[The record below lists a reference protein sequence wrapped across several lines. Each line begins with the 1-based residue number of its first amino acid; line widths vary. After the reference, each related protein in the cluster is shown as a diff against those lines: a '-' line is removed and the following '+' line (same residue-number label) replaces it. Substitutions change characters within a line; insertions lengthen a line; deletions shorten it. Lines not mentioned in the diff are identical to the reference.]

1 MKKETRNFNVSLDN
15 DSRIL
20 YNDSRI
26 LSGYAAVFNS
36 ESKDLG
42 GFTEMISPT
51 AFEGVIERSD
61 VFAVLDH
68 DRNKVLARSKMGK
81 GSLELN
87 IDEKGLQFRFESP
100 NTTLGNDVLSMVKR
114 GDLTDASFCFTVEDE
129 SWQKREDGS
138 YLRTINKIGDLFDVA
153 ICYDGAYA
161 ESYTEVA
168 LRSLDKFKEEELR
181 AAKEVEEEDSDDVDE
196 TNDETTEETN
206 DETSEKTN
214 EVYVDETPDKTEN
227 EQETDIN
234 KDGSEEEPEDKE
246 KEKDKQK
253 NRHMENFS
261 IVKSIRSV
269 VDNRPMDEV
278 NQNVLNAGRKE
289 MRDAGIS
296 FGGQIQLPLEY
307 REEPSP
313 SPSPSVTVNQAGVDT
328 YGKELIQTDKFSLM
342 EPLTNKLVFTELGAT
357 YLNVTNNV
365 SVPKMS
371 ALNAGW
377 VGEIEDAA
385 KTSSTFETVDYT
397 PKRISAYIDISK
409 TLLYQDGTGV
419 ENMIRNQIVEALAQ
433 VLESTVLGTEAE
445 TNKKPAGI
453 FNAAASK
460 DLTFGGLIAME
471 KALEEANVN
480 GEFKYLVNPAI
491 KATLRQTAVGGSK
504 SDFRM
509 LLDSDNEINGI
520 PVVCTNNAKGI
531 AIADWSNLWITTF
544 GGVDIVVDTVSQ
556 AVKNCIRIVVSMN
569 VDAKFVRD
577 EAVVAKV

>member
-1 MKKETRNFNVSLDN
+1 MKKETRNFNVSLD
-15 DSRIL
+15 
-20 YNDSRI
+20 NDSRI

-153 ICYDGAYA
+153 ICYNGAYP

-168 LRSLDKFKEEELR
+168 LRSLDKFKEELR
-181 AAKEVEEEDSDDVDE
+181 AAECVEEEDSDDVEE

-206 DETSEKTN
+206 DET
-214 EVYVDETPDKTEN
+214 VDETPDKTEN

-261 IVKSIRSV
+261 IVKSIRSI
-269 VDNRPMDEV
+269 VDNRPLDEV

-307 REEPSP
+307 REEPGP

-385 KTSSTFETVDYT
+385 NTTATFETVDYT

-433 VLESTVLGTEAE
+433 VLESTVLGKEAE

-453 FNAAASK
+453 FNAAGAK
-460 DLTFGGLIAME
+460 ELTFAGLVSME

>member
-1 MKKETRNFNVSLDN
+1 MKKETRNFNVSLD
-15 DSRIL
+15 
-20 YNDSRI
+20 NDSRI

-153 ICYDGAYA
+153 ICYNGAYP

-168 LRSLDKFKEEELR
+168 LRSLDKFKEELR
-181 AAKEVEEEDSDDVDE
+181 AAECVEEEDSDDVDE

-206 DETSEKTN
+206 DETT
-214 EVYVDETPDKTEN
+214 EVDVDETPDKTEN

-234 KDGSEEEPEDKE
+234 KDGSEEEEPEDKE

-307 REEPSP
+307 REEPGP

-385 KTSSTFETVDYT
+385 NTSATFETVDYT

-433 VLESTVLGTEAE
+433 VLESTVLGKDAE

-460 DLTFGGLIAME
+460 DLTFAGLVGME
-471 KALEEANVN
+471 KTLEEANVN

-531 AIADWSNLWITTF
+531 AVADWSNLWITTF

>member
-20 YNDSRI
+20 Y
-26 LSGYAAVFNS
+26 GYAAVFNS

-61 VFAVLDH
+61 VFAVLNH

-87 IDEKGLQFRFESP
+87 IDSKGLQFRFEAP
-100 NTTLGNDVLSMVKR
+100 DTTLGNDVLSMVKR
-114 GDLTDASFCFTVEDE
+114 GDLTDSSFCFTVEDE

-153 ICYDGAYA
+153 ICYNGAYP

-168 LRSLDKFKEEELR
+168 LRSLDKFKEELR
-181 AAKEVEEEDSDDVDE
+181 AAKEVEEEDSDDVEE
-196 TNDETTEETN
+196 TSEETN
-206 DETSEKTN
+206 DETSEETN
-214 EVYVDETPDKTEN
+214 DETPDKTEN

-234 KDGSEEEPEDKE
+234 KDGSEEEEPED

-253 NRHMENFS
+253 DKRHMENFS

-313 SPSPSVTVNQAGVDT
+313 TPSVTVNQAGVDT

-377 VGEIEDAA
+377 VGEIEDAS
-385 KTSSTFETVDYT
+385 KTSATFETVDYS

-453 FNAAASK
+453 FNAAGAK
-460 DLTFGGLIAME
+460 ELTFAGLVGME
-471 KALEEANVN
+471 KTLEEANVN

-531 AIADWSNLWITTF
+531 AVADWSNLWITTF

>member
-1 MKKETRNFNVSLDN
+1 MKKETRNFNVSLD
-15 DSRIL
+15 S
-20 YNDSRI
+20 DSRI

-68 DRNKVLARSKMGK
+68 DRNKVFARSKMGK

-153 ICYDGAYA
+153 ICYNGAYP

-168 LRSLDKFKEEELR
+168 LRSLDKFKEELR
-181 AAKEVEEEDSDDVDE
+181 AAECVEEEDSDDV
-196 TNDETTEETN
+196 DETTEETN
-206 DETSEKTN
+206 DETSEETNDETSEKTN
-214 EVYVDETPDKTEN
+214 EETVDETPDETEN
-227 EQETDIN
+227 EQEKDIN
-234 KDGSEEEPEDKE
+234 KDGSEEEEPEDKE

-307 REEPSP
+307 REEPGP

-385 KTSSTFETVDYT
+385 NTTATFETVDYT

-460 DLTFGGLIAME
+460 DLTFAGLVAME
-471 KALEEANVN
+471 KSLEEANVN

-491 KATLRQTAVGGSK
+491 KATLRQTAVGGTK

-509 LLDSDNEINGI
+509 LLDSENEINGI

>member
-1 MKKETRNFNVSLDN
+1 MKKETRNFNVSLD
-15 DSRIL
+15 
-20 YNDSRI
+20 NDSRI

-153 ICYDGAYA
+153 ICYNGAYP

-168 LRSLDKFKEEELR
+168 LRSLDKFKEELR
-181 AAKEVEEEDSDDVDE
+181 AAECVEEEDSDDVDE
-196 TNDETTEETN
+196 TNDETSEKTN
-206 DETSEKTN
+206 DETSEKTT
-214 EVYVDETPDKTEN
+214 EVDVDETPDKTEN

-234 KDGSEEEPEDKE
+234 KDGSEEEEPEDKE

-307 REEPSP
+307 REEPTP
-313 SPSPSVTVNQAGVDT
+313 SPTPSVTVNQAGVET

-377 VGEIEDAA
+377 VGEIEDSA
-385 KTSSTFETVDYT
+385 KTSATFETVDYT

-460 DLTFGGLIAME
+460 DLTFAGLVNME

-491 KATLRQTAVGGSK
+491 KATLRQTAVGGTK

-509 LLDSDNEINGI
+509 LLDSENEINGI

-531 AIADWSNLWITTF
+531 AVADWSNLWITTF

>member
-1 MKKETRNFNVSLDN
+1 MKKETRNFNVSLD
-15 DSRIL
+15 
-20 YNDSRI
+20 NDSRI

-87 IDEKGLQFRFESP
+87 IDSKGLQFRFESP

-153 ICYDGAYA
+153 ICYNGAYP

-168 LRSLDKFKEEELR
+168 LRSLDKFKEELR
-181 AAKEVEEEDSDDVDE
+181 AAECVEEEDSDDVDE

-206 DETSEKTN
+206 DETSEETT
-214 EVYVDETPDKTEN
+214 EVDVDETPDKTEN

-234 KDGSEEEPEDKE
+234 KDGSEEEEPEDKE

-307 REEPSP
+307 REEPGSSP
-313 SPSPSVTVNQAGVDT
+313 SPGPVSVTTNQAGVET

-419 ENMIRNQIVEALAQ
+419 ENMIRNQIVEALTQ

-453 FNAAASK
+453 FNAAGAK
-460 DLTFGGLIAME
+460 DLTFAGLVSME

-531 AIADWSNLWITTF
+531 AVADWSNLWITTF

>member
-1 MKKETRNFNVSLDN
+1 MKKETRNFNVSLD
-15 DSRIL
+15 
-20 YNDSRI
+20 NDSRI

-153 ICYDGAYA
+153 ICYNGAYP

-168 LRSLDKFKEEELR
+168 LRSLDKFKEELR
-181 AAKEVEEEDSDDVDE
+181 AAECVEEEDSDDVEE

-206 DETSEKTN
+206 DETT
-214 EVYVDETPDKTEN
+214 EVDVDETPDKTEN

-261 IVKSIRSV
+261 IVKSIRSI
-269 VDNRPMDEV
+269 VDNRPLDEV

-307 REEPSP
+307 REEPGP

-385 KTSSTFETVDYT
+385 NTTATFETVDYT

-433 VLESTVLGTEAE
+433 VLESTVLGKEAE

-460 DLTFGGLIAME
+460 DLTFAGLIAME
-471 KALEEANVN
+471 KTLEEANVN

>member
-1 MKKETRNFNVSLDN
+1 MKETRNFNVSLD
-15 DSRIL
+15 S
-20 YNDSRI
+20 DSRI

-129 SWQKREDGS
+129 SWQKREDGT

-153 ICYDGAYA
+153 ICYNGAYA

-181 AAKEVEEEDSDDVDE
+181 AAKCVEEEDSDDVDE

-206 DETSEKTN
+206 DETSE
-214 EVYVDETPDKTEN
+214 ETEN

-234 KDGSEEEPEDKE
+234 KDGSEEEEPED

-253 NRHMENFS
+253 DKRHMENFS
-261 IVKSIRSV
+261 IVKSIRSI
-269 VDNRPMDEV
+269 VDNRPLDEV

-307 REEPSP
+307 RETPSP
-313 SPSPSVTVNQAGVDT
+313 SPVSVTTNQAGVET

-460 DLTFGGLIAME
+460 DLTFAGLVNME

-491 KATLRQTAVGGSK
+491 KATLRQTAVGGTK

-509 LLDSDNEINGI
+509 LLDSENEINGI

-531 AIADWSNLWITTF
+531 AVADWSNLWITTF

>member
-1 MKKETRNFNVSLDN
+1 MKKETRNFNVSLD
-15 DSRIL
+15 
-20 YNDSRI
+20 NDSRI

-153 ICYDGAYA
+153 ICYNGAYP

-168 LRSLDKFKEEELR
+168 LRSLDKFKEELR
-181 AAKEVEEEDSDDVDE
+181 AAECVEEEDSDDVEE

-206 DETSEKTN
+206 DET
-214 EVYVDETPDKTEN
+214 VDETPDKTEN

-234 KDGSEEEPEDKE
+234 KDGSEEEEPEDKE

-261 IVKSIRSV
+261 IVKSIRSI
-269 VDNRPMDEV
+269 VDNRPLDEV

-307 REEPSP
+307 REEPGP

-385 KTSSTFETVDYT
+385 NTTATFETVDYT

-433 VLESTVLGTEAE
+433 VLESTVLGKEAE

-453 FNAAASK
+453 FNAAGAK
-460 DLTFGGLIAME
+460 ELTFAGLVSME

-491 KATLRQTAVGGSK
+491 KATLRQTAVGGTK

>member
-1 MKKETRNFNVSLDN
+1 MKKETRNFNVSLD
-15 DSRIL
+15 
-20 YNDSRI
+20 NDSRI

-42 GFTEMISPT
+42 GFTEMISST

-153 ICYDGAYA
+153 ICYNGAYP

-168 LRSLDKFKEEELR
+168 LRSLDKFKEELR
-181 AAKEVEEEDSDDVDE
+181 AAECVEEEDSDDVEE

-206 DETSEKTN
+206 DET
-214 EVYVDETPDKTEN
+214 VDETPDKTEN

-234 KDGSEEEPEDKE
+234 KDGSEEEEPEDKE

-261 IVKSIRSV
+261 IVKSIRSI
-269 VDNRPMDEV
+269 VDNRPLDEV

-307 REEPSP
+307 RETPSP
-313 SPSPSVTVNQAGVDT
+313 TPSVTVNQAGVDT

-385 KTSSTFETVDYT
+385 NTTATFETVDYT

-433 VLESTVLGTEAE
+433 VLESTVLGKEAE

-453 FNAAASK
+453 FNAAGAK
-460 DLTFGGLIAME
+460 ELTFAGLVSME

-491 KATLRQTAVGGSK
+491 KATLRQTAVGGTK

>member
-1 MKKETRNFNVSLDN
+1 MKKETRNFNVSLD
-15 DSRIL
+15 
-20 YNDSRI
+20 NDSRI

-87 IDEKGLQFRFESP
+87 IDSKGLQFRFESP

-153 ICYDGAYA
+153 ICYNGAYP

-168 LRSLDKFKEEELR
+168 LRSLDKFKEELR
-181 AAKEVEEEDSDDVDE
+181 AAECVEEEDSDDVDE
-196 TNDETTEETN
+196 TNDETSEETN
-206 DETSEKTN
+206 DETSEETT
-214 EVYVDETPDKTEN
+214 EVDVDETPDKTEN

-234 KDGSEEEPEDKE
+234 KDGSEEEEPEEKE

-307 REEPSP
+307 REEPGSSP
-313 SPSPSVTVNQAGVDT
+313 SPTPSVTTNQAGVAT

-385 KTSSTFETVDYT
+385 KTSSTFETVDYS

-453 FNAAASK
+453 FNAAGAK
-460 DLTFGGLIAME
+460 ELTFAGLVSME

-480 GEFKYLVNPAI
+480 GEFKYLVNLAI
-491 KATLRQTAVGGSK
+491 KATLRQTAVGGTK

>member
-1 MKKETRNFNVSLDN
+1 MKKETRNFNVSLD
-15 DSRIL
+15 S
-20 YNDSRI
+20 DSRI

-138 YLRTINKIGDLFDVA
+138 YLRTINKIGDLFDVSV
-153 ICYDGAYA
+153 CYNGAYP

-168 LRSLDKFKEEELR
+168 LRSLDKFKEELR
-181 AAKEVEEEDSDDVDE
+181 AAECVEEEDSDDVDE

-214 EVYVDETPDKTEN
+214 DETVDETPDKTEN
-227 EQETDIN
+227 EQEKDIN
-234 KDGSEEEPEDKE
+234 KDGSEEEEPEDKE

-313 SPSPSVTVNQAGVDT
+313 TPSVTTNQAGVAT

-385 KTSSTFETVDYT
+385 KTSSTFETVDYS

-460 DLTFGGLIAME
+460 DLTFAGLVAME
-471 KALEEANVN
+471 KTLEEANVN

>member
-1 MKKETRNFNVSLDN
+1 MKKETRNFNVSLD
-15 DSRIL
+15 S
-20 YNDSRI
+20 DSRI

-87 IDEKGLQFRFESP
+87 IDSKGLQFRFESP

-153 ICYDGAYA
+153 ICYNGAYP

-168 LRSLDKFKEEELR
+168 LRSLDKFKEELR
-181 AAKEVEEEDSDDVDE
+181 AAECVEEEDSDDVDE
-196 TNDETTEETN
+196 TSEETSEKTN
-206 DETSEKTN
+206 DETSEKTT
-214 EVYVDETPDKTEN
+214 EVDVDETPDKTEN

-234 KDGSEEEPEDKE
+234 KDGSEEEEPEDKE

-307 REEPSP
+307 REEPGSSP
-313 SPSPSVTVNQAGVDT
+313 SPGPVSVTTNQAGVDT

-377 VGEIEDAA
+377 VGEIEDSA
-385 KTSSTFETVDYT
+385 KTSATFETVDYS

-531 AIADWSNLWITTF
+531 AVADWSNLWITTF

>member
-1 MKKETRNFNVSLDN
+1 MKKETRNFNVSLD
-15 DSRIL
+15 
-20 YNDSRI
+20 NDSRI

-87 IDEKGLQFRFESP
+87 IDSKGLQFRFESP

-153 ICYDGAYA
+153 ICYNGAYP

-168 LRSLDKFKEEELR
+168 LRSLDKFKEELR
-181 AAKEVEEEDSDDVDE
+181 AAACVEEEDSDDV
-196 TNDETTEETN
+196 DETTEETN
-206 DETSEKTN
+206 DETSEETN
-214 EVYVDETPDKTEN
+214 DETPDKTEN

-234 KDGSEEEPEDKE
+234 KDGSEEEEPED

-253 NRHMENFS
+253 DKRHMENFS

-307 REEPSP
+307 RETPSP
-313 SPSPSVTVNQAGVDT
+313 GPVSVTTNQAGVDT

-385 KTSSTFETVDYT
+385 NTTATFETVDYT

-460 DLTFGGLIAME
+460 DLTFGGLISME

-531 AIADWSNLWITTF
+531 AVADWSNLWITTF

>member
-1 MKKETRNFNVSLDN
+1 MKKETRNFNVSLD
-15 DSRIL
+15 
-20 YNDSRI
+20 NDSRI

-153 ICYDGAYA
+153 ICYNGAYP

-168 LRSLDKFKEEELR
+168 LRSLDKFKEELR
-181 AAKEVEEEDSDDVDE
+181 AAECVEEEDSDDVDE
-196 TNDETTEETN
+196 TTEKTNDETTEV
-206 DETSEKTN
+206 D
-214 EVYVDETPDKTEN
+214 VDETPDETEN

-234 KDGSEEEPEDKE
+234 KDGSEEEEPEDKD

-385 KTSSTFETVDYT
+385 NTTATFETVDYT

-460 DLTFGGLIAME
+460 DLTFAGLVAME
-471 KALEEANVN
+471 KSLEEANVN

-531 AIADWSNLWITTF
+531 AVADWSNLWITTF

>member
-1 MKKETRNFNVSLDN
+1 MKKETRNFNVSLD
-15 DSRIL
+15 
-20 YNDSRI
+20 NDSRI

-153 ICYDGAYA
+153 ICYNGAYP

-168 LRSLDKFKEEELR
+168 LRSLDKFKEELR
-181 AAKEVEEEDSDDVDE
+181 AAECVEEEDSDDV
-196 TNDETTEETN
+196 EETN
-206 DETSEKTN
+206 DETSEKTT
-214 EVYVDETPDKTEN
+214 EVDVDETPDKTEN

-261 IVKSIRSV
+261 IVKSIRSI
-269 VDNRPMDEV
+269 VDNRPLDEV

-307 REEPSP
+307 REEPGP

-385 KTSSTFETVDYT
+385 NTTATFETVDYT

-433 VLESTVLGTEAE
+433 VLESTVLGKEAE

-453 FNAAASK
+453 FNAAGAK
-460 DLTFGGLIAME
+460 ELTFAGLVSME
-471 KALEEANVN
+471 KSLEEANVN

-491 KATLRQTAVGGSK
+491 KATLRQTAVGGTK

>member
-1 MKKETRNFNVSLDN
+1 MKKETRNFNVSLD
-15 DSRIL
+15 
-20 YNDSRI
+20 NDSRI

-153 ICYDGAYA
+153 ICYNGAYP

-168 LRSLDKFKEEELR
+168 LRSLDKFKEELR
-181 AAKEVEEEDSDDVDE
+181 AAECVEEEDSDDVEE

-206 DETSEKTN
+206 DETTEETT
-214 EVYVDETPDKTEN
+214 EADVDETPDKTEN

-234 KDGSEEEPEDKE
+234 KDGSEEEEPEDKE

-261 IVKSIRSV
+261 IVKSIRSI
-269 VDNRPMDEV
+269 VDNRPLDEV

-385 KTSSTFETVDYT
+385 NTTATFETVDYT

-433 VLESTVLGTEAE
+433 VLESTVLGKDAE

-460 DLTFGGLIAME
+460 DLTFAGLIAME
-471 KALEEANVN
+471 KSLEEANVN

-491 KATLRQTAVGGSK
+491 KATLRQTAVGGTK

>member
-1 MKKETRNFNVSLDN
+1 MKKETRNFNVSLD
-15 DSRIL
+15 S
-20 YNDSRI
+20 DSRI

-87 IDEKGLQFRFESP
+87 IDQKGLQFRFESP

-129 SWQKREDGS
+129 SWQKREDGT

-153 ICYDGAYA
+153 ICYNGAYP

-168 LRSLDKFKEEELR
+168 LRSLDKFKEELR
-181 AAKEVEEEDSDDVDE
+181 AAECVEEEDSDDVDE
-196 TNDETTEETN
+196 TTEETN
-206 DETSEKTN
+206 DKTSEETN
-214 EVYVDETPDKTEN
+214 DETPDKTEN

-234 KDGSEEEPEDKE
+234 KDGSEEEEPED

-253 NRHMENFS
+253 DKRHMENFS

-307 REEPSP
+307 RETPSP
-313 SPSPSVTVNQAGVDT
+313 GPVSVTTNQAGVDT

-377 VGEIEDAA
+377 VGEIEDSA
-385 KTSSTFETVDYT
+385 KTSATFETVDYT

-453 FNAAASK
+453 FNAAGAK
-460 DLTFGGLIAME
+460 ELTFAGLVGME
-471 KALEEANVN
+471 KTLEEANVN

-491 KATLRQTAVGGSK
+491 KATLRQTAVGGTK

>member
-1 MKKETRNFNVSLDN
+1 MKKETRNFNVSLD
-15 DSRIL
+15 
-20 YNDSRI
+20 NDSRI

-153 ICYDGAYA
+153 ICYNGAYP

-168 LRSLDKFKEEELR
+168 LRSLDKFKEELR
-181 AAKEVEEEDSDDVDE
+181 AAECVEEEDSDDVEE

-214 EVYVDETPDKTEN
+214 EETVDETPDKTEN

-234 KDGSEEEPEDKE
+234 KDGSEEEEPEDKE

-307 REEPSP
+307 REEPSTT
-313 SPSPSVTVNQAGVDT
+313 PSPSVTVNQAGVDT

-385 KTSSTFETVDYT
+385 NTTATFETVDYT

-460 DLTFGGLIAME
+460 ELTFAGLIAME
-471 KALEEANVN
+471 KTLEEANVN

-531 AIADWSNLWITTF
+531 ALADWSNLWITTF

>member
-1 MKKETRNFNVSLDN
+1 MKKETRNFNVSLD
-15 DSRIL
+15 
-20 YNDSRI
+20 NDSRI

-153 ICYDGAYA
+153 ICYNGAYP

-168 LRSLDKFKEEELR
+168 LRSLDKFKEELR
-181 AAKEVEEEDSDDVDE
+181 AAECVEEEDSDDVDE
-196 TNDETTEETN
+196 TNDETTEV
-206 DETSEKTN
+206 D
-214 EVYVDETPDKTEN
+214 VDETPDKTEN

-234 KDGSEEEPEDKE
+234 KDGSEEEEPEDKD

-307 REEPSP
+307 REEPTP
-313 SPSPSVTVNQAGVDT
+313 SPTPSVTVNQAGVDT

-385 KTSSTFETVDYT
+385 KTSSTFETVDYS

-460 DLTFGGLIAME
+460 DLTFAGLVGME
-471 KALEEANVN
+471 KTLEEANVN

>member
-1 MKKETRNFNVSLDN
+1 MKKETRNFNVSLD
-15 DSRIL
+15 
-20 YNDSRI
+20 NDSRI

-42 GFTEMISPT
+42 GFTEMISST

-153 ICYDGAYA
+153 ICYNGAYP

-168 LRSLDKFKEEELR
+168 LRSLDKFKEELR
-181 AAKEVEEEDSDDVDE
+181 AAECVEEEDSDDVEE

-206 DETSEKTN
+206 DET
-214 EVYVDETPDKTEN
+214 VDETPDKTEN

-234 KDGSEEEPEDKE
+234 KDGSEEEEPEDKE

-261 IVKSIRSV
+261 IVKSIRSI
-269 VDNRPMDEV
+269 VDNRPLDEV

-307 REEPSP
+307 REEPGP

-385 KTSSTFETVDYT
+385 NTTATFETVDYT

-433 VLESTVLGTEAE
+433 VLESTVLGKEAE

-453 FNAAASK
+453 FNAAGAK
-460 DLTFGGLIAME
+460 ELTFAGLVSME
-471 KALEEANVN
+471 KSLEEANVN

-491 KATLRQTAVGGSK
+491 KATLRQTAVGGTK

>member
-1 MKKETRNFNVSLDN
+1 MKKETRNFNVSLD
-15 DSRIL
+15 
-20 YNDSRI
+20 NDSRI

-153 ICYDGAYA
+153 ICYNGAYP

-168 LRSLDKFKEEELR
+168 LRSLDKFKEELR
-181 AAKEVEEEDSDDVDE
+181 AAECVEEEDSDDVEE

-206 DETSEKTN
+206 DET
-214 EVYVDETPDKTEN
+214 VDETPDKTEN

-234 KDGSEEEPEDKE
+234 KDGSEEEEPEDKE

-261 IVKSIRSV
+261 IVKSIRSI
-269 VDNRPMDEV
+269 VDNRPLDEV

-307 REEPSP
+307 REEPGP
-313 SPSPSVTVNQAGVDT
+313 SPSPSVTVNQAGVEN

-385 KTSSTFETVDYT
+385 NTTATFETVDYT

-433 VLESTVLGTEAE
+433 VLESTVLGKEAE

-453 FNAAASK
+453 FNAAGAK
-460 DLTFGGLIAME
+460 ELTFAGLVSME
-471 KALEEANVN
+471 KSLEEANVN

>member
-1 MKKETRNFNVSLDN
+1 MKKETRNFNVSLD
-15 DSRIL
+15 
-20 YNDSRI
+20 NDSRI

-153 ICYDGAYA
+153 ICYNGAYP

-168 LRSLDKFKEEELR
+168 LRSLDKFKEELR
-181 AAKEVEEEDSDDVDE
+181 AAECVEEEDSDDVDE
-196 TNDETTEETN
+196 TNDETSEKTN
-206 DETSEKTN
+206 DETSE
-214 EVYVDETPDKTEN
+214 VDVDETPDKTEN

-234 KDGSEEEPEDKE
+234 KDGSEEEEPEDKE

-307 REEPSP
+307 REEPGA

-371 ALNAGW
+371 SLNAGW

-385 KTSSTFETVDYT
+385 HTTATFETVDYT

-433 VLESTVLGTEAE
+433 VLESTVLGKDAE

-453 FNAAASK
+453 FNAAGAK
-460 DLTFGGLIAME
+460 ELTFGGLIAME

-491 KATLRQTAVGGSK
+491 KATLRQTAVGGTK

>member
-1 MKKETRNFNVSLDN
+1 MKKETRNFNVSLD
-15 DSRIL
+15 
-20 YNDSRI
+20 NDSRI

-129 SWQKREDGS
+129 NWQKREDGS

-153 ICYDGAYA
+153 ICYNGAYP

-168 LRSLDKFKEEELR
+168 LRSLDKFKEELR
-181 AAKEVEEEDSDDVDE
+181 AAECVEEEDSDDV
-196 TNDETTEETN
+196 EETN

-214 EVYVDETPDKTEN
+214 DETSEKTNEETVDETPDKTEN

-234 KDGSEEEPEDKE
+234 KDGSEEEEPEDKE

-307 REEPSP
+307 RETPTP
-313 SPSPSVTVNQAGVDT
+313 TPSVTVNQAGVDT

-385 KTSSTFETVDYT
+385 NTTATFETVDYT

-433 VLESTVLGTEAE
+433 VLESTVLGKDAE

-453 FNAAASK
+453 FNAAGAK
-460 DLTFGGLIAME
+460 ELTFAGLVAME
-471 KALEEANVN
+471 KSLEEANVN

-531 AIADWSNLWITTF
+531 AVADWSNLWITTF

>member
-1 MKKETRNFNVSLDN
+1 MKKETRNFNVSLD
-15 DSRIL
+15 
-20 YNDSRI
+20 NDSRI

-42 GFTEMISPT
+42 GFTEMISPK

-81 GSLELN
+81 GSLELH
-87 IDEKGLQFRFESP
+87 IDSKGLQFRFESP

-114 GDLTDASFCFTVEDE
+114 GDLTDASFCFTVEDD
-129 SWQKREDGS
+129 SWQKREDGT

-153 ICYDGAYA
+153 ICYSGAYP

-168 LRSLDKFKEEELR
+168 LRSLDKFKEELR
-181 AAKEVEEEDSDDVDE
+181 ATECVEEEDSDDVDE

-206 DETSEKTN
+206 DET
-214 EVYVDETPDKTEN
+214 PDKTEN

-234 KDGSEEEPEDKE
+234 KDGSEEEEPED

-253 NRHMENFS
+253 DKRHMENFS

-307 REEPSP
+307 REEPGV

-377 VGEIEDAA
+377 VGEIEDSA
-385 KTSSTFETVDYT
+385 KTSATFETVDYT

-460 DLTFGGLIAME
+460 DLTFAGLVAME

-491 KATLRQTAVGGSK
+491 KATLRQTAVGGTK

-520 PVVCTNNAKGI
+520 QVVCTNNAKGI

>member
-1 MKKETRNFNVSLDN
+1 MKKETRNFNVSLD
-15 DSRIL
+15 
-20 YNDSRI
+20 NDSRI

-87 IDEKGLQFRFESP
+87 IDEKGLQFRFEAP
-100 NTTLGNDVLSMVKR
+100 ETTLGNDVLSMVKR

-153 ICYDGAYA
+153 ICYNGAYA

-196 TNDETTEETN
+196 TNDKTTEETN
-206 DETSEKTN
+206 DKTSEETN
-214 EVYVDETPDKTEN
+214 EVDVDETPDKTEN

-234 KDGSEEEPEDKE
+234 KDGSEEEEPEDKE

-307 REEPSP
+307 REEPGP
-313 SPSPSVTVNQAGVDT
+313 SPSPSVTVNQAGVEN

-385 KTSSTFETVDYT
+385 NTTATFETVDYT

-433 VLESTVLGTEAE
+433 VLESTVLGKEAE

-453 FNAAASK
+453 FNAAGAK
-460 DLTFGGLIAME
+460 DLTFGGLVAME

-531 AIADWSNLWITTF
+531 AVADWSNLWITTF

>member
-1 MKKETRNFNVSLDN
+1 MKKETRNFNVSLD
-15 DSRIL
+15 
-20 YNDSRI
+20 NDSRI

-87 IDEKGLQFRFESP
+87 IDSKGLQFRFESP

-129 SWQKREDGS
+129 NWQKREDGS
-138 YLRTINKIGDLFDVA
+138 YLRTINKIGDLFDVSV
-153 ICYDGAYA
+153 CYNGAYP

-168 LRSLDKFKEEELR
+168 LRSLDKFKEELR
-181 AAKEVEEEDSDDVDE
+181 AAECVEEEDSDDVDE
-196 TNDETTEETN
+196 TSEETSEKTN
-206 DETSEKTN
+206 DETSEKTT
-214 EVYVDETPDKTEN
+214 EVDVDETPDKTEN

-234 KDGSEEEPEDKE
+234 KDGSEEEEPEDKE

-307 REEPSP
+307 REEPGP

-377 VGEIEDAA
+377 VGEIEDSA
-385 KTSSTFETVDYT
+385 KTSATFETVDYS

-460 DLTFGGLIAME
+460 DLTFAGLVAME
-471 KALEEANVN
+471 KSLEEANVN

-531 AIADWSNLWITTF
+531 AVADWSNLWITTF

>member
-1 MKKETRNFNVSLDN
+1 MKKETRNFNVSLD
-15 DSRIL
+15 
-20 YNDSRI
+20 NDSRI

-87 IDEKGLQFRFESP
+87 IDSKGLQFRFESP

-153 ICYDGAYA
+153 ICYNGAYP

-168 LRSLDKFKEEELR
+168 LRSLDKFKEELR
-181 AAKEVEEEDSDDVDE
+181 AAECVEEEDSDDVDE
-196 TNDETTEETN
+196 TNDETSEKTN
-206 DETSEKTN
+206 DETSEKTT
-214 EVYVDETPDKTEN
+214 EVDVDETPDKTEN

-234 KDGSEEEPEDKE
+234 KDGSEEEEPEDKD

-307 REEPSP
+307 RETPSP
-313 SPSPSVTVNQAGVDT
+313 TPSVTVNQAGVET

-377 VGEIEDAA
+377 VGEIEDSA
-385 KTSSTFETVDYT
+385 KTSATFETVDYT

-460 DLTFGGLIAME
+460 DLTFAGLVNME

-491 KATLRQTAVGGSK
+491 KATLRQTAVGGTK

-531 AIADWSNLWITTF
+531 AVADWSNLWITTF

>member
-1 MKKETRNFNVSLDN
+1 MKKETRNFNVSLD
-15 DSRIL
+15 S
-20 YNDSRI
+20 DSRI

-153 ICYDGAYA
+153 ICYNGAYP

-168 LRSLDKFKEEELR
+168 LRSLDKFKEELR
-181 AAKEVEEEDSDDVDE
+181 AAECVEEEDSDDVDE

-214 EVYVDETPDKTEN
+214 EETVDETPDKTEN

-234 KDGSEEEPEDKE
+234 KDGSEEEEPEDKE

-307 REEPSP
+307 RETPRP
-313 SPSPSVTVNQAGVDT
+313 TPSVTVNQAGVDT

-385 KTSSTFETVDYT
+385 KTSSTFETVDYS
-397 PKRISAYIDISK
+397 PKRISAYIDIRQ

-460 DLTFGGLIAME
+460 ELTFAGLVAME
-471 KALEEANVN
+471 KSLEEANVN

-491 KATLRQTAVGGSK
+491 KATLRQTAVGGTK

-531 AIADWSNLWITTF
+531 AVADWSNLWITTF

>member
-1 MKKETRNFNVSLDN
+1 MKKETRNFNVSLD
-15 DSRIL
+15 
-20 YNDSRI
+20 NDSRI

-87 IDEKGLQFRFESP
+87 IDSKGLQFRFESP

-153 ICYDGAYA
+153 ICYNGAYP

-168 LRSLDKFKEEELR
+168 LRSLDKFKEELR
-181 AAKEVEEEDSDDVDE
+181 AAECVEEEDSDDVDE
-196 TNDETTEETN
+196 TNDET
-206 DETSEKTN
+206 SEKTN
-214 EVYVDETPDKTEN
+214 EVDVDETPDKTEN

-234 KDGSEEEPEDKE
+234 KDGSEEEEPEDKE

-307 REEPSP
+307 REEPGSSP
-313 SPSPSVTVNQAGVDT
+313 SPTPSVTTNQAGVAT

-385 KTSSTFETVDYT
+385 KTSSTFETVDYS

-453 FNAAASK
+453 FNSAASK
-460 DLTFGGLIAME
+460 ELTFAGLVNME

>member
-1 MKKETRNFNVSLDN
+1 MKKETRNFNVSLD
-15 DSRIL
+15 
-20 YNDSRI
+20 NDSRI

-153 ICYDGAYA
+153 ICYNGAYA

-168 LRSLDKFKEEELR
+168 LRSLDKFKEELR
-181 AAKEVEEEDSDDVDE
+181 AAECVEEEDSDDVDE
-196 TNDETTEETN
+196 TNDETTEKTN
-206 DETSEKTN
+206 DETSEKTT
-214 EVYVDETPDKTEN
+214 EVDVDETPDKTEN

-234 KDGSEEEPEDKE
+234 KDGSEEEEEPEDKE

-307 REEPSP
+307 RETP

-385 KTSSTFETVDYT
+385 KTSSTFETVDYS

-433 VLESTVLGTEAE
+433 VLESTVLGKEAE

-453 FNAAASK
+453 FNAAGAK
-460 DLTFGGLIAME
+460 ELTFAGLISME

-491 KATLRQTAVGGSK
+491 KATLRQTAVGGTK

>member
-1 MKKETRNFNVSLDN
+1 MKKETRNFNVSLD
-15 DSRIL
+15 
-20 YNDSRI
+20 NDSRI

-68 DRNKVLARSKMGK
+68 DRNKMLARSKMGK

-153 ICYDGAYA
+153 ICYNGAYP

-168 LRSLDKFKEEELR
+168 LRSLDKFKEELR
-181 AAKEVEEEDSDDVDE
+181 AAECVEEEDSDDVDE
-196 TNDETTEETN
+196 TNDETTE
-206 DETSEKTN
+206 KTN
-214 EVYVDETPDKTEN
+214 EVDVDETPDETEN

-234 KDGSEEEPEDKE
+234 KDGSEEEEPEDKE

-307 REEPSP
+307 REEPGP

-377 VGEIEDAA
+377 VGEIEDSA
-385 KTSSTFETVDYT
+385 KTSATFETVDYS

-460 DLTFGGLIAME
+460 DLTFAGLVAME
-471 KALEEANVN
+471 KSLEEANVN

-531 AIADWSNLWITTF
+531 AVADWSNLWITTF

>member
-1 MKKETRNFNVSLDN
+1 MKKETRNFNVSLD
-15 DSRIL
+15 S
-20 YNDSRI
+20 DSRI

-153 ICYDGAYA
+153 ICYNGAYP

-168 LRSLDKFKEEELR
+168 LRSLDKFKEELR
-181 AAKEVEEEDSDDVDE
+181 AAECVEEEDSDDVEE

-214 EVYVDETPDKTEN
+214 EETVDETPDKTEN

-234 KDGSEEEPEDKE
+234 KDGSEEEEPEDKE

-307 REEPSP
+307 REEPTP
-313 SPSPSVTVNQAGVDT
+313 SPTPSVTVNQAGVDT

-385 KTSSTFETVDYT
+385 KTSSTFETVDYS

-460 DLTFGGLIAME
+460 DLTFAGLVAME
-471 KALEEANVN
+471 KSLEEANVN

-491 KATLRQTAVGGSK
+491 KATLRQTAVGGTK

>member
-1 MKKETRNFNVSLDN
+1 MKKETRNFNVSLD
-15 DSRIL
+15 
-20 YNDSRI
+20 NDSRI

-153 ICYDGAYA
+153 ICYNGAYP

-168 LRSLDKFKEEELR
+168 LRSLDKFKEELR
-181 AAKEVEEEDSDDVDE
+181 AAECVEEEDSDDVDE
-196 TNDETTEETN
+196 TNDET
-206 DETSEKTN
+206 SEKTN
-214 EVYVDETPDKTEN
+214 EETVDETPDKTEN

-234 KDGSEEEPEDKE
+234 KDGSEEEEPEDKE

-313 SPSPSVTVNQAGVDT
+313 SPSVTTNQAGVAT

-385 KTSSTFETVDYT
+385 KTSSTFETVDYS

-460 DLTFGGLIAME
+460 DLTFAGLIAME
-471 KALEEANVN
+471 KSLEEANVN

-491 KATLRQTAVGGSK
+491 KATLRQTAVGGTK

>member
-1 MKKETRNFNVSLDN
+1 MKKETRNFNVSLD
-15 DSRIL
+15 
-20 YNDSRI
+20 NDSRI

-153 ICYDGAYA
+153 ICYNGAYP

-168 LRSLDKFKEEELR
+168 LRSLDKFKEELR
-181 AAKEVEEEDSDDVDE
+181 AAECVEEEDSDDVDE

-214 EVYVDETPDKTEN
+214 DETTEVDVDETPDKTEN

-234 KDGSEEEPEDKE
+234 KDGSEEEEPEDKE

-261 IVKSIRSV
+261 IVKSIRSI
-269 VDNRPMDEV
+269 VDNRPLDEV

-307 REEPSP
+307 RETPTPSP
-313 SPSPSVTVNQAGVDT
+313 TPSVTVNQAGVDT

-377 VGEIEDAA
+377 VGEIEDAS
-385 KTSSTFETVDYT
+385 KTNATFETVDYS

-460 DLTFGGLIAME
+460 DLTFAGLVAME
-471 KALEEANVN
+471 KSLEEANVN

-491 KATLRQTAVGGSK
+491 KATLRQTAVGGTK

-531 AIADWSNLWITTF
+531 AVADWSNLWITTF

>member
-1 MKKETRNFNVSLDN
+1 MKKETRNFNVSLD
-15 DSRIL
+15 S
-20 YNDSRI
+20 DSRI

-87 IDEKGLQFRFESP
+87 IDQKGLQFRFESP
-100 NTTLGNDVLSMVKR
+100 NTTVGNDVLSMVKR

-153 ICYDGAYA
+153 ICYNGAYP

-168 LRSLDKFKEEELR
+168 LRSLDKFKEELR
-181 AAKEVEEEDSDDVDE
+181 AAECVEEEDSDDVDE
-196 TNDETTEETN
+196 TTDEPDKTSEETNDKTSEETN
-206 DETSEKTN
+206 DET
-214 EVYVDETPDKTEN
+214 PDKNEN

-234 KDGSEEEPEDKE
+234 KDGSEEEEPED

-253 NRHMENFS
+253 DKRHMENFS
-261 IVKSIRSV
+261 IVKSIRSI

-307 REEPSP
+307 REGPSP
-313 SPSPSVTVNQAGVDT
+313 SPSPSVTVNQAGVQT

-385 KTSSTFETVDYT
+385 NTTATFETVDYT

-453 FNAAASK
+453 FNAAGAK
-460 DLTFGGLIAME
+460 ELTFAGLVGME
-471 KALEEANVN
+471 KTLEEANVN

-531 AIADWSNLWITTF
+531 AVADWSNLWITTF

>member
-1 MKKETRNFNVSLDN
+1 MKKETRNFNVSLD
-15 DSRIL
+15 
-20 YNDSRI
+20 NDSRI

-153 ICYDGAYA
+153 ICYNGAYP

-168 LRSLDKFKEEELR
+168 LRSLDKFKEELR
-181 AAKEVEEEDSDDVDE
+181 AAECVEEEDSDDVDE

-206 DETSEKTN
+206 DETTEKTT
-214 EVYVDETPDKTEN
+214 EVDVDETPDKTEN

-234 KDGSEEEPEDKE
+234 KDGSEEEEPEDKE

-307 REEPSP
+307 REEPGP
-313 SPSPSVTVNQAGVDT
+313 SPSPSVTVNQAGVEN

-385 KTSSTFETVDYT
+385 NTTATFETVDYT

-433 VLESTVLGTEAE
+433 VLESTVLGKDAE

-453 FNAAASK
+453 FNAAGAK
-460 DLTFGGLIAME
+460 ELTFAGLVSME
-471 KALEEANVN
+471 KSLEEANVN

-556 AVKNCIRIVVSMN
+556 AVKNCIRIVVTMN

>member
-1 MKKETRNFNVSLDN
+1 MKKETRNFNVSLD
-15 DSRIL
+15 S
-20 YNDSRI
+20 DSRI

-42 GFTEMISPT
+42 GFTEMISPA

-87 IDEKGLQFRFESP
+87 IDSKGLQFRFESP

-153 ICYDGAYA
+153 ICYNGAYP

-168 LRSLDKFKEEELR
+168 LRSLDKFKEELR

-206 DETSEKTN
+206 DKTSEETT
-214 EVYVDETPDKTEN
+214 EVDVDETPDKTEN

-234 KDGSEEEPEDKE
+234 KDGSEEEEEPEDKE

-307 REEPSP
+307 REEPGSSP
-313 SPSPSVTVNQAGVDT
+313 SPGPVSVTTNQAGVDT

-377 VGEIEDAA
+377 VGEIEDSA
-385 KTSSTFETVDYT
+385 KTSATFETVDYS

-460 DLTFGGLIAME
+460 DLTFAGLVGME
-471 KALEEANVN
+471 KTLEEANVN

-531 AIADWSNLWITTF
+531 AVADWSNLWITTF

>member
-1 MKKETRNFNVSLDN
+1 
-15 DSRIL
+15 
-20 YNDSRI
+20 
-26 LSGYAAVFNS
+26 
-36 ESKDLG
+36 
-42 GFTEMISPT
+42 
-51 AFEGVIERSD
+51 
-61 VFAVLDH
+61 
-68 DRNKVLARSKMGK
+68 
-81 GSLELN
+81 
-87 IDEKGLQFRFESP
+87 
-100 NTTLGNDVLSMVKR
+100 MVKR

-129 SWQKREDGS
+129 NWQKREDGS
-138 YLRTINKIGDLFDVA
+138 YLRTINKIGDLFDVSV
-153 ICYDGAYA
+153 CYNGAYP

-168 LRSLDKFKEEELR
+168 LRSLDKFKEELR
-181 AAKEVEEEDSDDVDE
+181 AAECVEEEDSDDV
-196 TNDETTEETN
+196 EETN
-206 DETSEKTN
+206 DETSDETN
-214 EVYVDETPDKTEN
+214 DETVDETPDKTEN

-234 KDGSEEEPEDKE
+234 KDGSEEEEEPEDKE

-261 IVKSIRSV
+261 IVKSIRSI

-307 REEPSP
+307 REEPGSSP
-313 SPSPSVTVNQAGVDT
+313 SPTPSVTVNQAGVDT

-460 DLTFGGLIAME
+460 DLTFGGLVSME
-471 KALEEANVN
+471 KSLEEANVN

-491 KATLRQTAVGGSK
+491 KATLRQTAVGGTK